1 METVLPQTFF
11 SSREKKA
18 LVILYGQP
26 FRNGNGFNLKIDQKI
41 LNNQFICTQ
50 THLDFYKFIKEKYG
64 INIETIFFTYKD
76 AGVLIHFLKE
86 AYNYIEDK
94 SIFYAEPSRH
104 PAASKFFLNWVT
116 RDFLKLLKTN
126 FCSEYEFVFLLRFDV
141 ALDSFFYQNYF
152 DPYEKKLKMAF
163 PVFWGGYLQNA
174 DVLFYI
180 PKNLFNKIPNFYA
193 WHSCYTSLL
202 NNKNISHK
210 EMGYYLMT
218 RHACN
223 VQICW
228 NPLFWIPHRK
238 NSNILFNHI
247 FSEQDLLDKSALFGQ
262 SRAKN
267 NYLPHNTNY
276 NFLYPIENIN
286 SSREKITKE
295 IFERNK

>member
-1 METVLPQTFF
+1 METNLPQAFF
-11 SSREKKA
+11 SSNEKKA
-18 LVILYGQP
+18 LVVLYGQP

-50 THLDFYKFIKEKYG
+50 THLDFFKFIKEKYN

-94 SIFYAEPSRH
+94 SIFYKDRSRH
-104 PAASKFFLNWVT
+104 PPARFMLNWVS
-116 RDFLKLLKTN
+116 RDVSKLLKTD

-163 PVFWGGYLQNA
+163 PVFWGGYLQSA
-174 DVLFYI
+174 DLFFYI

-193 WHSCYTSLL
+193 WHSCYVSLL
-202 NNKNISHK
+202 KNKNITHK
-210 EMGYYLMT
+210 EIDYYLMS
-218 RHACN
+218 RHSCN
-223 VQICW
+223 VRMSW

-238 NSNILFNHI
+238 NSDILFNHI
-247 FSEQDLLDKSALFGQ
+247 FTEQDLLDKSTLFGRQ
-262 SRAKN
+262 RAETD
-267 NYLPHNTNY
+267 YLPPNIDY
-276 NFLYPIENIN
+276 NLLYPIKDIN